1 MTEDVIKQPSKN
13 PGISF
18 SAEEI
23 PVHLRLDDIITDDE
37 IKFMNLDQATL
48 DDIRNIL
55 EIIKNKKLEKLLLGC
70 EKNSS
75 ILNMDVNTL
84 KEAGQE
90 TSEVIMTSNLL
101 EEICSVIGYRIKR
114 TLKELFLQNL
124 PITLRVSLLKFHRAR
139 YLKKI
144 SIRHCQIG
152 DYGCKAIFKRLSP
165 FISHIDLTDNNISKK
180 GVHYIASAIR
190 EQNTNTVKD
199 PSNTGLQYLCLN
211 CNPIRSAGLNILVDT
226 MVSDFCLKSV
236 ELRNCGIEDIG
247 NTYILALVNSGLE
260 VFDLR
265 GNPVAK
271 PHQINKI
278 TKLLIQNNP
287 PEVAT
292 FKWSKAEKLYVD

>member
-139 YLKKI
+139 YNYQLLLFYYTI
-144 SIRHCQIG
+144 V
-152 DYGCKAIFKRLSP
+152 
-165 FISHIDLTDNNISKK
+165 T
-180 GVHYIASAIR
+180 
-190 EQNTNTVKD
+190 
-199 PSNTGLQYLCLN
+199 LN
-211 CNPIRSAGLNILVDT
+211 FYYFD
-226 MVSDFCLKSV
+226 KS
-236 ELRNCGIEDIG
+236 E
-247 NTYILALVNSGLE
+247 
-260 VFDLR
+260 
-265 GNPVAK
+265 
-271 PHQINKI
+271 
-278 TKLLIQNNP
+278 
-287 PEVAT
+287 
-292 FKWSKAEKLYVD
+292 